1 MENNNDNISKILDE
15 VHKNSDKISKCLSKD
30 ELIYEG
36 EYSINKSEAYE
47 GLKNSGMIKTVG
59 VRTIVYTIILVL
71 AIICFIVA
79 YIFKDSSTDLAC
91 AVFSTIVLAIIL
103 IIPKYSL
110 NKLAKLN
117 ANGNLIKF
125 LVYNNSL
132 QILCNE
138 NSWYIKLNNSNRMKI
153 CKNVLIIKRSKD
165 NQLFVIPL
173 RAINEDKK
181 EEVITVLKKG
191 TLSY

>member
-1 MENNNDNISKILDE
+1 MF
-15 VHKNSDKISKCLSKD
+15 
-30 ELIYEG
+30 
-36 EYSINKSEAYE
+36 
-47 GLKNSGMIKTVG
+47 
-59 VRTIVYTIILVL
+59 
-71 AIICFIVA
+71 AIACFIVA
-79 YIFKDSSTDLAC
+79 YVFKENSIDLAA
-91 AVFSTIVLAIIL
+91 AVFSAVVLAIIL
-103 IIPKYSL
+103 IIPEYSL

-125 LVYNNSL
+125 SVYNNSL

-165 NQLFVIPL
+165 NELFVIPL
-173 RAINEDKK
+173 RAIDESKK
-181 EEVITVLKKG
+181 EEVIAVLKKG

>member
-1 MENNNDNISKILDE
+1 MKNNNDNISEILDE
-15 VHKNSDKISKCLSKD
+15 VHRNSDKISKCLSKD
-30 ELIYEG
+30 ELVYEG

-59 VRTIVYTIILVL
+59 ARTVIYSIILVF
-71 AIICFIVA
+71 AITCFIIA
-79 YIFKDSSTDLAC
+79 YIFKNNSIDLAG
-91 AVFSTIVLAIIL
+91 AIFSAIVLGIIL

-110 NKLAKLN
+110 TKLAKLN
-117 ANGNLIKF
+117 ANGNLVKF
-125 LVYNNSL
+125 SVYNNSL
-132 QILCNE
+132 HILCNE

-165 NQLFVIPL
+165 DQLFVIPL
-173 RAINEDKK
+173 RAIEENKK
-181 EEVITVLKKG
+181 EEVIAVIKKG

>member
-1 MENNNDNISKILDE
+1 MKNNNDNISEILDE
-15 VHKNSDKISKCLSKD
+15 LHRNSDKISKCISKD
-30 ELIYEG
+30 ELVYEG

-59 VRTIVYTIILVL
+59 VRTVVYTVILL
-71 AIICFIVA
+71 FAIACFIVA
-79 YIFKDSSTDLAC
+79 YVFKENSIDLAA
-91 AVFSTIVLAIIL
+91 AVFSAVVLAIIL
-103 IIPKYSL
+103 IIPEYSL

-125 LVYNNSL
+125 SVYNNSL
-132 QILCNE
+132 HILCNE

-165 NQLFVIPL
+165 NELFVIPL
-173 RAINEDKK
+173 RAIAESKK
-181 EEVITVLKKG
+181 EEVIAVLKKG